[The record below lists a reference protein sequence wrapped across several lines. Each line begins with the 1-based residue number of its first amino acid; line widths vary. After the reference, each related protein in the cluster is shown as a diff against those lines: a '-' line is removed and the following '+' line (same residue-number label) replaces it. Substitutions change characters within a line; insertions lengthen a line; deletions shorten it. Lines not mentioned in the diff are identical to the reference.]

1 MYPHQAERL
10 SAVLDREGL
19 EALVATAPEN
29 LCYVTGFRS
38 LIQASYRGME
48 LFGIFT
54 RRGTALVVPAGDV
67 PTVAA
72 EGVEVD
78 HVGCY
83 GRLFFGLAER
93 ADETAR
99 RVQEWI
105 RQPAATA
112 ADALAAALEALG
124 VRQGRVGLD
133 EGGLGPAAW
142 RRIAERLAGLSLIE
156 AGTYFGAARVIKGPW
171 EIECLQRALHI
182 AEESVNAVIQMLE
195 PGVTEREAALVYQAE
210 VARRGAEPFA
220 VVLLFGER
228 AAILAIGP
236 SGCALKTGDLVRFDL
251 GCVYQGYYSHLGR
264 TAVMGEPKAR
274 QQQVWDAIQR
284 GLEAAIDAIGP
295 GVAAGRIFDV
305 AIEATRKAGLAHY
318 DRGHVGHGIGLAGYE
333 RPKLAP
339 GNDARVEAGMV
350 LRVETPYYE
359 PGWGGLHI
367 KDTVLV
373 TRGGA
378 SVMNRS
384 ARGLVVLD

>member
-1 MYPHQAERL
+1 MYPHEAERL
-10 SAVLDREGL
+10 TEVLEREGL
-19 EALVATAPEN
+19 EALVATAPGN
-29 LCYVTGFRS
+29 LAYVTGLRS
-38 LIQASYRGME
+38 LIQATYRGME
-48 LFGIFT
+48 LFGVFT

-72 EGVEVD
+72 ESVAVD

-83 GRLFFGLAER
+83 GRFFFGAPER

-99 RVQEWI
+99 RIEEWA

-124 VRQGRVGLD
+124 VGQGRVGLD
-133 EGGLGPAAW
+133 EGGLGPLGW
-142 RRIAERLAGLSLIE
+142 RRITERLAGRSVIE
-156 AGTYFGAARVIKGPW
+156 AAAHFGAARAIKGPW
-171 EIECLQRALHI
+171 EIECLQRALLI

-195 PGVTEREAALVYQAE
+195 PGVTERQAALVYQAE
-210 VARRGAEPFA
+210 VARRDADPHG

-228 AAILAIGP
+228 AAFPAVAP
-236 SGCALKTGDLVRFDL
+236 SPRGLRAGDLVRFDL
-251 GCVYQGYYSHLGR
+251 GCVYQGYYADLGR
-264 TAVMGEPKAR
+264 TAVMGEPNAR
-274 QQQVWDAIQR
+274 QQQAWDAVQR
-284 GLEAAIDAIGP
+284 GLEAAVEAIGP
-295 GVAAGRIFDV
+295 GTAAGRIFEV
-305 AIEATRKAGLAHY
+305 ALEATRKAGLPHY
-318 DRGHVGHGIGLAGYE
+318 NRGHVGHAIGLEAYE

-339 GNDARVEAGMV
+339 GNEARLEAGMV

-359 PGWGGLHI
+359 PGWGGLHL

-373 TRGGA
+373 TRAGA